1 MNPIVFAL
9 RRPVTVMMLVLA
21 LGIGGVYN
29 LVRMPK
35 DIFPQLN
42 QPVLYVVHSW
52 GGMDPKQIE
61 GLITNLYEIYF
72 QYVNGIEHIESRSV
86 QSETILKIYF
96 QPGIDMPT
104 ATAETVSYANR
115 ALASMP
121 VGVLPPFILRLDA
134 GSQPVGYLVLSSEG
148 RSIAQMQDMAMFRVR
163 PIFAGV
169 PGLMSPPPFGG
180 NMRTIVIDVDPD
192 RLRSYDLS
200 PQDVVE
206 ALDRGNYAS
215 PSGNVTIKDQ
225 SVLVPSNTM
234 VIDPLE
240 LRNIPLKLGQ
250 NVYIRD
256 VGTVTDST
264 DIPTGYALVNGRK
277 SVYLPVVKRAD
288 ASTLDV
294 VNAVKAGMAR
304 FQAAVPEDVKISY
317 EFDESPIVY
326 RAIDSVGME
335 GALGAGLTGLM
346 VLLFLRDIR
355 SVVVVVLNIP
365 LALLGAVVVLGLTGN
380 TVNIMTLGG
389 LALAI
394 GILVDE
400 ATVEVENIHTQMEHT
415 PSLSRAVRNGNM
427 ETAVPRLLALICIL
441 SVFIPSLIMEGAVR
455 ALFVPLSLA
464 VGASM
469 ITSYLLSS
477 TFVPVLSVWLLKP
490 LPEGHGTSDRPSLFS
505 RLQDAF
511 ERALTWVVAH
521 RSVVVAGYLV
531 VTLGFVVLV
540 APRLGR
546 ELFPRVNSGQMQMRV
561 RPPAGTEFKLTT
573 QVAERTIDVIAEVV
587 GKDNVEIT
595 MGYVGATPP
604 MFVINAAYLW
614 SRGPEDAM
622 LRVGLKEGSK
632 IDIFELQEKL
642 RVALPEKVGPW
653 FRRELLRLGVPEDQA
668 EQRSK
673 SIVFAFEPGDLISAT
688 MSLGSP
694 APIEIVVSGRDLT
707 ETGAFMEQIR
717 GEVAK
722 ISAIRDVQLQQT
734 LHYPTIQVAI
744 DRERAGLSGVTAHDI
759 GDSLIAATYSSRYTA
774 RNYWR
779 DDVGGI
785 SYQVQVQVP
794 GPKMTEANDVALVPI
809 TRAGEGPV
817 MGPRMAA
824 INPNTNPPQPLLVR
838 DVARV
843 MRGEMPGEIDRYNMR
858 RYLSLTANVEGE
870 DLGRVVD
877 EIDRALARVGKPP
890 RGIEVD
896 LRGQVKPMNQM
907 FRSLEIGLAVAV
919 IVILITLTAY
929 FQSPRLA
936 LTAVASVPAVLA
948 GVVLA
953 LWITRTTLNIQSFMG
968 AIMAVGVAVSNAIML
983 VSFGDRHRL
992 EDGMPAAQAAI
1003 VAAKGRLR
1011 PIIMTGCAM
1020 ISGMVP
1026 MSLALEAGSEQ
1037 NAPLGRAVMGGM
1049 AVGTIAALFI
1059 LPAVFTLLMA
1069 KVSTDSASL
1078 DPDDPASRHYHEDGA
1093 PAGGHHAANGNGH
1106 DPDGHPQPEP
1116 AAHDQHRAEA

>member
-9 RRPVTVMMLVLA
+9 RRPVTVMMMVLA
-21 LGIGGVYN
+21 LGIGGIYN

-86 QSETILKIYF
+86 PNETILKIYF

-115 ALASMP
+115 ALANMP
-121 VGVLPPFILRLDA
+121 VGALPPYILRLDA

-148 RSIAQMQDMAMFRVR
+148 RSIVQMQDMAMFRVR
-163 PIFAGV
+163 PIFAGL

-192 RLRSYDLS
+192 RLRSYNLS
-200 PQDVVE
+200 PQDVVD

-215 PSGNVTIKDQ
+215 PSGTVTIKDQ

-234 VIDPLE
+234 VLDPQE

-250 NVYIRD
+250 NVYLRD
-256 VGTVTDST
+256 VGKVSDSS

-277 SVYLPVVKRAD
+277 SVYLPVVKRSD

-294 VNAVKAGMAR
+294 VNAVKANLAR
-304 FQAAVPEDVKISY
+304 FQSAVPEDVKIAY

-355 SVVVVVLNIP
+355 SVIVVVLNIP
-365 LALLGAVVVLGLTGN
+365 LALLGSIVVLGMAGHTI
-380 TVNIMTLGG
+380 NIMTLGG

-415 PSLSRAVRNGNM
+415 PSLSRAVRNGNL

-477 TFVPVLSVWLLKP
+477 TFVPVLSVWLLKVHEP
-490 LPEGHGTSDRPSLFS
+490 GHGQEAKPGLFS
-505 RLQDAF
+505 RVQDRF
-511 ERALTWVVAH
+511 EGALTWVVAH
-521 RSVVVAGYLV
+521 RRVVVLSYLV
-531 VTLGFVVLV
+531 VTVGFVVLV
-540 APRLGR
+540 GPRLGR

-561 RPPAGTEFKLTT
+561 RPPAGTEFKLTA
-573 QVAERTIDVIAEVV
+573 QVAERTFEAIAEEA

-622 LRVGLKEGSK
+622 LRVGLKEASK
-632 IDIFELQEKL
+632 IDIFDLQERL
-642 RVALPEKVGPW
+642 RIALPKKVGAW
-653 FRRELLRLGVPEDQA
+653 FRNELIRLGVPEDLA
-668 EQRSK
+668 DERSK
-673 SIVFAFEPGDLISAT
+673 AIVFAFEPGDLISST

-707 ETGAFMEQIR
+707 QNAAFMETIR
-717 GEVAK
+717 AEVAK
-722 ISAIRDVQLQQT
+722 IRSIRDVQLQQT
-734 LHYPTIQVAI
+734 LHYPTVQVAI
-744 DRERAGLSGVTAHDI
+744 DRERAGLSGVTARDV
-759 GDSLIAATYSSRYTA
+759 GNSLIAATYSSRYTT

-809 TRAGEGPV
+809 TRAGDESRN
-817 MGPRMAA
+817 GPRMAA
-824 INPNTNPPQPLLVR
+824 MNPTTNPQHPLLVR

-843 MRGEMPGEIDRYNMR
+843 MRGEMPGEVDRYNMR

-877 EIDRALARVGKPP
+877 QVDAALAAVGKPP
-890 RGIEVD
+890 RGVEVD
-896 LRGQVKPMNQM
+896 VRGQVKPMRQM

-919 IVILITLTAY
+919 VVILITLTAY
-929 FQSPRLA
+929 FQAPRLA
-936 LTAVASVPAVLA
+936 LTAIASVPAVLA

-992 EDGMPAAQAAI
+992 EDGMPADRAAI

-1011 PIIMTGCAM
+1011 PIIMTGSAM
-1020 ISGMVP
+1020 ISGMIP

-1059 LPAVFTLLMA
+1059 LPAVFTLLMS
-1069 KVSTDSASL
+1069 KVSTNSASL
-1078 DPDDPASRHYHEDGA
+1078 DPDDPASSHYQPEGTPGEHQA
-1093 PAGGHHAANGNGH
+1093 PAHVNGQ
-1106 DPDGHPQPEP
+1106 PQPEP
-1116 AAHDQHRAEA
+1116 SDHDHQPAEA

>member
-1 MNPIVFAL
+1 M
-9 RRPVTVMMLVLA
+9 
-21 LGIGGVYN
+21 
-29 LVRMPK
+29 
-35 DIFPQLN
+35 
-42 QPVLYVVHSW
+42 
-52 GGMDPKQIE
+52 
-61 GLITNLYEIYF
+61 
-72 QYVNGIEHIESRSV
+72 
-86 QSETILKIYF
+86 
-96 QPGIDMPT
+96 
-104 ATAETVSYANR
+104 
-115 ALASMP
+115 
-121 VGVLPPFILRLDA
+121 
-134 GSQPVGYLVLSSEG
+134 
-148 RSIAQMQDMAMFRVR
+148 
-163 PIFAGV
+163 
-169 PGLMSPPPFGG
+169 
-180 NMRTIVIDVDPD
+180 
-192 RLRSYDLS
+192 
-200 PQDVVE
+200 
-206 ALDRGNYAS
+206 
-215 PSGNVTIKDQ
+215 
-225 SVLVPSNTM
+225 
-234 VIDPLE
+234 
-240 LRNIPLKLGQ
+240 
-250 NVYIRD
+250 
-256 VGTVTDST
+256 
-264 DIPTGYALVNGRK
+264 
-277 SVYLPVVKRAD
+277 
-288 ASTLDV
+288 
-294 VNAVKAGMAR
+294 VNAVKANLAR
-304 FQAAVPEDVKISY
+304 FQAAVPEDVKIAY

-365 LALLGAVVVLGLTGN
+365 LALLGSVVVLGLAGHTI
-380 TVNIMTLGG
+380 NIMTLGG

-477 TFVPVLSVWLLKP
+477 TFVPVLSVWLLKAK
-490 LPEGHGTSDRPSLFS
+490 EGGHGAAEKPGFFS
-505 RLQDAF
+505 RVQDRF
-511 ERALTWVVAH
+511 EGALEWVVAH
-521 RSVVVAGYLV
+521 RRVVVASYLAASV
-531 VTLGFVVLV
+531 GFVVLV
-540 APRLGR
+540 GPRLGR

-573 QVAERTIDVIAEVV
+573 QVAERTFDVIAEVA

-632 IDIFELQEKL
+632 IDVFELQEKL
-642 RVALPEKVGPW
+642 RIALPEKVGAW
-653 FRRELLRLGVPEDQA
+653 FRGELLRLGVPEDQA
-668 EQRSK
+668 DRRSK
-673 SIVFAFEPGDLISAT
+673 EIVYAFEPGDLISST

-707 ETGAFMEQIR
+707 QTGGFMEQVR

-722 ISAIRDVQLQQT
+722 ITSVRDVQLQQT

-809 TRAGEGPV
+809 TRAGQGRV
-817 MGPRMAA
+817 MAPRM
-824 INPNTNPPQPLLVR
+824 NTNPATNPQQPLLVR

-843 MRGEMPGEIDRYNMR
+843 MRGEMPGEVDRYNMR

-877 EIDRALARVGKPP
+877 EIDLALARVGKPP
-890 RGIEVD
+890 RGVEVD
-896 LRGQVKPMNQM
+896 LRGQVKPMAQM
-907 FRSLEIGLAVAV
+907 FRSLEIGLGVAV
-919 IVILITLTAY
+919 LVILITLTAY

-992 EDGMPAAQAAI
+992 EDGMPADRAAI

-1011 PIIMTGCAM
+1011 PIIMTGSAM
-1020 ISGMVP
+1020 ISGMIP

-1059 LPAVFTLLMA
+1059 LPAVFALLMA
-1069 KVSTDSASL
+1069 KVSTDSPSL
-1078 DPDDPASRHYHEDGA
+1078 DPDDPASRHYHEEGA
-1093 PAGGHHAANGNGH
+1093 PPPPLAGNGH
-1106 DPDGHPQPEP
+1106 APGFRPAVVDGHAQPEH
-1116 AAHDQHRAEA
+1116 ADHDHR